1 MSSTC
6 NAISRQLTM
15 SDLIPRLTRENLHP
29 DLQAYL
35 RPRIERL
42 GYLGEFFQCAGHQP
56 EALLSFLQYTDHLK
70 HALPNNLTEIV
81 SLTVAQLMNNSY
93 ERVQH
98 ERLSLKLGFGENWLR
113 EVLTLKGDR
122 TGNMSEREVL
132 VQRLTMAAINH
143 RGNDIT
149 AELEPVIRSIG
160 PAMSIAV
167 LMLVGR
173 YLSHA
178 IIVNALNLA
187 PPVPSPL
194 AVETSS

>member
-1 MSSTC
+1 
-6 NAISRQLTM
+6 M
-15 SDLIPRLTRENLHP
+15 SDLIPRLRREKLHP

-56 EALLSFLQYTDHLK
+56 EALLSFLEYTDHLK
-70 HALPNNLTEIV
+70 HALPNNVTEIV
-81 SLTVAQLMNNSY
+81 SLTVAQIMNNSY

-98 ERLSLKLGFGENWLR
+98 ERLSLKMGFGEDWLR
-113 EVLTLKGDR
+113 EVLTLKADGQAH
-122 TGNMSEREVL
+122 MSEQEVL
-132 VQRLTMAAINH
+132 VQRLAMAAINR
-143 RGNDIT
+143 RGHNVT
-149 AELEPVIRSIG
+149 AELEPVVHSIG

-178 IIVNALNLA
+178 ILANALNLA

-194 AVETSS
+194 AVQTNG

>member
-1 MSSTC
+1 
-6 NAISRQLTM
+6 M
-15 SDLIPRLTRENLHP
+15 SDLIPRLTREKLHP

-56 EALLSFLQYTDHLK
+56 EALLSFLEYTDHLK

-81 SLTVAQLMNNSY
+81 SLTVAQIMTNSY

-98 ERLSLKLGFGENWLR
+98 ERLSLKMGFGENWLR
-113 EVLTLKGDR
+113 EVLTLIGD
-122 TGNMSEREVL
+122 GQGHMSEQEVL
-132 VQRLTMAAINH
+132 VQRLAMAAINR
-143 RGNDIT
+143 RGHDIT
-149 AELEPVIRSIG
+149 PELEPVVRSIG

-178 IIVNALNLA
+178 IIANALNLA

-194 AVETSS
+194 AVETNG

>member
-1 MSSTC
+1 
-6 NAISRQLTM
+6 M
-15 SDLIPRLTRENLHP
+15 SDLIPRLTREKLHP

-35 RPRIERL
+35 SPRIERL

-56 EALLSFLQYTDHLK
+56 EALLSFLEYTDHLK

-81 SLTVAQLMNNSY
+81 SLTVAQIMNNSY

-98 ERLSLKLGFGENWLR
+98 ERLSLKIGFGENWLR
-113 EVLTLKGDR
+113 EVLTLKGER
-122 TGNMSEREVL
+122 QGHMSEQEVL
-132 VQRLTMAAINH
+132 VQRLAMAAINR
-143 RGNDIT
+143 RGHDIT
-149 AELEPVIRSIG
+149 QELEPVVHSIG

-178 IIVNALNLA
+178 IIANALNLA

-194 AVETSS
+194 AVETNG

>member
-1 MSSTC
+1 
-6 NAISRQLTM
+6 M
-15 SDLIPRLTRENLHP
+15 SDLIPRLKRENLHP
-29 DLQAYL
+29 DLQTYL
-35 RPRIERL
+35 RPRVERL

-56 EALLSFLQYTDHLK
+56 QALLSFLQYTDHLK

-81 SLTVAQLMNNSY
+81 SLTVAQLMNNGY

-98 ERLSLKLGFGENWLR
+98 ERLSLKLGFGEEWLR
-113 EVLTLKGDR
+113 EVLTLKSDGKGRLSDQ
-122 TGNMSEREVL
+122 EVL
-132 VQRLTMAAINH
+132 VQRLAMAAINRQGH
-143 RGNDIT
+143 HIT
-149 AELEPVIRSIG
+149 AELEPVVRCIG

-178 IIVNALNLA
+178 IIANALNLA

-194 AVETSS
+194 ALEANG

>member
-1 MSSTC
+1 
-6 NAISRQLTM
+6 M
-15 SDLIPRLTRENLHP
+15 SDLIPRLRREKLHP

-56 EALLSFLQYTDHLK
+56 EALLSFLEYTDHLK
-70 HALPNNLTEIV
+70 HALPNNVTEIV
-81 SLTVAQLMNNSY
+81 SLTVAQIMNNSY

-98 ERLSLKLGFGENWLR
+98 ERLSLKMGFGEDWLR
-113 EVLTLKGDR
+113 EVLTLKADGQAH
-122 TGNMSEREVL
+122 MSEQEVL
-132 VQRLTMAAINH
+132 VQRLAMAAINR
-143 RGNDIT
+143 RGHNVT
-149 AELEPVIRSIG
+149 AELEPVVHSIG

-178 IIVNALNLA
+178 IIANALNLA

-194 AVETSS
+194 AVQTNG

>member
-1 MSSTC
+1 
-6 NAISRQLTM
+6 M
-15 SDLIPRLTRENLHP
+15 SDLIPRLRREKLHP

-56 EALLSFLQYTDHLK
+56 EALLSFLEYTDHLK
-70 HALPNNLTEIV
+70 QALPNNVTEIV
-81 SLTVAQLMNNSY
+81 ALTVAQIMNNSY

-98 ERLSLKLGFGENWLR
+98 ERLSLKMGFGEDWLR
-113 EVLTLKGDR
+113 EVLTLKGDSQ
-122 TGNMSEREVL
+122 GHMSEQEVL
-132 VQRLTMAAINH
+132 VQRLAMAAIH
-143 RGNDIT
+143 RRGHDVT
-149 AELEPVIRSIG
+149 AELEPVVHSIG

-178 IIVNALNLA
+178 IIANALNLA

-194 AVETSS
+194 AVETNG

>member
-1 MSSTC
+1 
-6 NAISRQLTM
+6 M
-15 SDLIPRLTRENLHP
+15 SDLIPRLTREKLHP

-56 EALLSFLQYTDHLK
+56 EALLSFLEYTDHLK
-70 HALPNNLTEIV
+70 HALPNNVTEIV
-81 SLTVAQLMNNSY
+81 SLTVAQIMNNSY

-98 ERLSLKLGFGENWLR
+98 ERLSLKMGFGEDWLR
-113 EVLTLKGDR
+113 EVLTLKADGQAH
-122 TGNMSEREVL
+122 MSEQEVL
-132 VQRLTMAAINH
+132 VQRLAMAAINR
-143 RGNDIT
+143 RGHNVT
-149 AELEPVIRSIG
+149 AELEPVVHSIG

-178 IIVNALNLA
+178 IIANALNLA

-194 AVETSS
+194 AVQTNG

>member
-1 MSSTC
+1 
-6 NAISRQLTM
+6 M

-29 DLQAYL
+29 DLQTYL
-35 RPRIERL
+35 RPRVERL

-81 SLTVAQLMNNSY
+81 SLTVAQLMNNGY

-98 ERLSLKLGFGENWLR
+98 ERLSLKLGFGEKWLR
-113 EVLTLKGDR
+113 EVLTLKSDGKGR
-122 TGNMSEREVL
+122 MSDQEVL
-132 VQRLTMAAINH
+132 VQRLAMAAINRKGH
-143 RGNDIT
+143 HIT
-149 AELEPVIRSIG
+149 AELEPVVRSVG

-178 IIVNALNLA
+178 IIANALNLA

-194 AVETSS
+194 ALETNG

>member
-1 MSSTC
+1 
-6 NAISRQLTM
+6 M
-15 SDLIPRLTRENLHP
+15 SDLIPRLRREKLHP

-56 EALLSFLQYTDHLK
+56 EALLSFLEYTDHLK
-70 HALPNNLTEIV
+70 HALPNNVTEIV
-81 SLTVAQLMNNSY
+81 SLTVAQIMNNSY

-98 ERLSLKLGFGENWLR
+98 ERLSLKMGFGEDWLR
-113 EVLTLKGDR
+113 EVLTLKADGQAH
-122 TGNMSEREVL
+122 MSEQEVL
-132 VQRLTMAAINH
+132 VQRLAMAAINR
-143 RGNDIT
+143 RGHNVT
-149 AELEPVIRSIG
+149 AELEPVVNSIG

-178 IIVNALNLA
+178 IIANALNLA

-194 AVETSS
+194 AVQTNG